1 MTTIQGRLL
10 FEGGYYLRRLLLG
23 SYYSRRLLF
32 EDGYYL
38 RVATIRGWLLFEGG
52 YYLLHHYYF
61 FGGWSENESRLWL
74 DYRTVKV
81 GWWALTLD
89 NMVELIRLKC
99 LITTVL

>member
-61 FGGWSENESRLWL
+61 GGWSENESRLWL